1 MRHISVFIIIT
12 LLVSCSK
19 NKRDAQYFENYHQF
33 SSFPEERYAEIQ
45 PLMHEGFNLPPFY
58 FTLIF
63 NNYLI
68 FENSS
73 NDKETMIQI
82 YNINNGTI
90 INKFGRQGQGEGEF
104 LGIKFLNVDSNALG
118 IYDVTLCRITYYT
131 IDKLLSGFSKP
142 DSMKKVSTDFGI
154 PYFIQKIDS
163 NRYVASG
170 MFHPNRYAILDRN
183 LNIISTHLPVPQ
195 KLLDLANN
203 KYTYSFYHSG
213 ILYNDSLK
221 RLAVG
226 MKTYDMLQIL
236 NTDIEVI
243 KSVHGP
249 DHNFPD
255 WTGKQKL
262 SPEGYMP
269 LTGST
274 HKIYGVYS
282 GETPST
288 INDWIKSF
296 GKNIHIFDW
305 EGRPLKRIRTDY
317 RIGNIVLSESQKRLY
332 LVYYDEEYFRFGYI
346 ELLEDE
352 L

>member
-1 MRHISVFIIIT
+1 M
-12 LLVSCSK
+12 SCSK
-19 NKRDAQYFENYHQF
+19 DKRNAQYFENYHQF
-33 SSFPEERYAEIQ
+33 SSFSEERYAEIQ
-45 PLMHEGFNLPPFY
+45 PLLHQKSNLPPLY
-58 FTLIF
+58 LTLIK

-68 FENSS
+68 FKNSL
-73 NDKETMIQI
+73 NDKETMIWI
-82 YNINNGTI
+82 YDINNDTI
-90 INKFGRQGQGEGEF
+90 INKFGMKGKGPGEF
-104 LGIKFLNVDSNALG
+104 LGIKFLNIDSNTLG

-170 MFHPNRYAILDRN
+170 RFHPYRYAILDRN
-183 LNIISTHLPVPQ
+183 LNIISTHLPISQ
-195 KLLDLANN
+195 KLPDFANN
-203 KYTYSFYHSG
+203 KFYHAG

-262 SPEGYMP
+262 SPEGYIP

-317 RIGNIVLSESQKRLY
+317 RIGDIVLSESQKRLY
-332 LVYYDEEYFRFGYI
+332 LVYYDEEYFRLGYI

-352 L
+352 I

>member
-1 MRHISVFIIIT
+1 M
-12 LLVSCSK
+12 SCSK
-19 NKRDAQYFENYHQF
+19 DKRNAQYFENYHQF
-33 SSFPEERYAEIQ
+33 SSFSEERYAEIQ
-45 PLMHEGFNLPPFY
+45 PLMYEGFNLPPIY
-58 FTLIF
+58 FTLI
-63 NNYLI
+63 
-68 FENSS
+68 
-73 NDKETMIQI
+73 NDKYLMFQNSVNDDIVLWI
-82 YNINNGTI
+82 YDLNKESITQ
-90 INKFGRQGQGEGEF
+90 KFGRKGKGPGEF
-104 LGIKFLNVDSNALG
+104 LGISSYIIKNCNTLEIFD
-118 IYDVTLCRITYYT
+118 ITLCRITYYT
-131 IDKLLSGFSKP
+131 IDKLLSGFSIP
-142 DSMKKVSTDFGI
+142 DSIKKVSTDFGI
-154 PYFIQKIDS
+154 PFFIQKIDS

-170 MFHPNRYAILDRN
+170 RFHPYRYAILDRN

-195 KLLDLANN
+195 KLPDLANN
-203 KYTYSFYHSG
+203 KFYHAG
-213 ILYNDSLK
+213 IIYNDSLK

-226 MKTYDMLQIL
+226 MKAYDMLQIL

-255 WTGKQKL
+255 WTGKQKFY
-262 SPEGYMP
+262 PEGYSP
-269 LTGST
+269 LSGNTN
-274 HKIYGVYS
+274 KIYGVYS

-317 RIGNIVLSESQKRLY
+317 RIGNIVISESQKRLY

-352 L
+352 I

>member
-1 MRHISVFIIIT
+1 M
-12 LLVSCSK
+12 SCSK
-19 NKRDAQYFENYHQF
+19 DKRNAQYFENYHQF
-33 SSFPEERYAEIQ
+33 SSFSEERYAEIQ
-45 PLMHEGFNLPPFY
+45 PLMYEGFNLPPIY
-58 FTLIF
+58 FTLI
-63 NNYLI
+63 
-68 FENSS
+68 
-73 NDKETMIQI
+73 NDKYLMFQNSVNDDIVLWI
-82 YNINNGTI
+82 YDLNKESITQ
-90 INKFGRQGQGEGEF
+90 KFGRKGKGPGEF
-104 LGIKFLNVDSNALG
+104 LGISSYIIKNSNTLE
-118 IYDVTLCRITYYT
+118 IFDITLCRITYYT
-131 IDKLLSGFSKP
+131 IDKLLSGYSIP
-142 DSMKKVSTDFGI
+142 DSIKKVSTDFGI

-170 MFHPNRYAILDRN
+170 RFYPKRYAILDQN
-183 LNIISTHLPVPQ
+183 LNIISTHLPIPQ

-203 KYTYSFYHSG
+203 KFYHAG
-213 ILYNDSLK
+213 IIYNDSLK

-226 MKTYDMLQIL
+226 MKAYDMLQIL
-236 NTDIEVI
+236 NTNIEVI

-262 SPEGYMP
+262 YPEGYSP

-274 HKIYGVYS
+274 NKIYGIYS

-317 RIGNIVLSESQKRLY
+317 RMGNLTLSESQKRLY
-332 LVYYDEEYFRFGYI
+332 LVYYDEEYFRLGYI
-346 ELLEDE
+346 DLQEDE
-352 L
+352 I

>member
-1 MRHISVFIIIT
+1 
-12 LLVSCSK
+12 
-19 NKRDAQYFENYHQF
+19 
-33 SSFPEERYAEIQ
+33 
-45 PLMHEGFNLPPFY
+45 
-58 FTLIF
+58 
-63 NNYLI
+63 
-68 FENSS
+68 
-73 NDKETMIQI
+73 MIWI
-82 YNINNGTI
+82 YDINNDTI
-90 INKFGRQGQGEGEF
+90 INKFGMKGKGPGEF
-104 LGIKFLNVDSNALG
+104 LGIIFINIDSNILG

-170 MFHPNRYAILDRN
+170 RFHPYRYAILDRN

-213 ILYNDSLK
+213 IIYNDNLK

-317 RIGNIVLSESQKRLY
+317 RIGDIVLSESRKRLY
-332 LVYYDEEYFRFGYI
+332 LVYYDEEYFRLGYI
-346 ELLEDE
+346 ELQEDE
-352 L
+352 I

>member
-1 MRHISVFIIIT
+1 M
-12 LLVSCSK
+12 SCSK
-19 NKRDAQYFENYHQF
+19 DKRNAQFFENYHSF
-33 SSFPEERYAEIQ
+33 TSFPDERECEIKS
-45 PLMHEGFNLPPFY
+45 LVTYKFVLPPLRLFIFQDTY
-58 FTLIF
+58 ILFQNSVDDEAMLWIYDIKKGEFT
-63 NNYLI
+63 
-68 FENSS
+68 
-73 NDKETMIQI
+73 K
-82 YNINNGTI
+82 
-90 INKFGRQGQGEGEF
+90 KFGRKGKGPGEF
-104 LGIKFLNVDSNALG
+104 IVIARIIQVDENTIGIFDGTLSRFSYYNVYN
-118 IYDVTLCRITYYT
+118 I
-131 IDKLLSGFSKP
+131 LSGGVIMP
-142 DSMKKVSTDFGI
+142 DSIKKI
-154 PYFIQKIDS
+154 PVDYGLPLDIQKFDS
-163 NRYVASG
+163 NRFISYG
-170 MFHPNRYAILDRN
+170 TYYPNRYAIFDKN
-183 LNIISTHLPVPQ
+183 FDIISTHVSIP
-195 KLLDLANN
+195 KKILDISNF
-203 KYTYSFYHSG
+203 TFIQSFDHPN
-213 ILYNDSLK
+213 IIYNDDIK
-221 RLAVG
+221 MFAIG

-255 WTGKQKL
+255 WTGKKKL

-317 RIGNIVLSESQKRLY
+317 RIGDIVLSESQKRLY
-332 LVYYDEEYFRFGYI
+332 LVYYDEEYFRLGYI

-352 L
+352 I